1 MEQILIINTLLSLAF
16 ISINTYI
23 LFRIVKVLNPSKP
36 EKKAPVKR
44 NPRKSIASAKNNVA
58 VNSTVDFQKIR
69 TAEITVP
76 VIAEDVL
83 TYGPGELGAAYP
95 ETTNLYYPEEAI
107 SDKEYLE
114 TVLRSPFQV
123 QTHEKNTSEWNR
135 DVDGWPQSAWY
146 DSTLKKV
153 FAKGILHGEEN
164 VKYAKE
170 NLSKPGF
177 GTSAFISFLKIE
189 KQKGTAPNGK
199 PYDAIVKK
207 AVNNHTAILPN
218 IRDSKNVIVALNAVE
233 NTVSNGNLEK
243 PTEPASNANNNSED
257 KTMTQDEFNSMMD
270 NYNAKNKDR
279 EEMKNSIKNE
289 LIEEFKTENSKNGKN
304 SDDDKKEDKKETE
317 NTKNSDDDK
326 DKKEDDKSEASN
338 ALPSDEMLKDFSN
351 HLGITFKS
359 TPTLKSL
366 GEIVGVEAK
375 NTAELISALNA
386 KRKEFSSAP
395 AKKETVEGKN
405 SNNEKASFDELL
417 KNI

>member
-1 MEQILIINTLLSLAF
+1 
-16 ISINTYI
+16 
-23 LFRIVKVLNPSKP
+23 
-36 EKKAPVKR
+36 
-44 NPRKSIASAKNNVA
+44 
-58 VNSTVDFQKIR
+58 
-69 TAEITVP
+69 
-76 VIAEDVL
+76 
-83 TYGPGELGAAYP
+83 
-95 ETTNLYYPEEAI
+95 
-107 SDKEYLE
+107 
-114 TVLRSPFQV
+114 
-123 QTHEKNTSEWNR
+123 
-135 DVDGWPQSAWY
+135 
-146 DSTLKKV
+146 
-153 FAKGILHGEEN
+153 
-164 VKYAKE
+164 
-170 NLSKPGF
+170 
-177 GTSAFISFLKIE
+177 
-189 KQKGTAPNGK
+189 
-199 PYDAIVKK
+199 
-207 AVNNHTAILPN
+207 VNNHTAILPN